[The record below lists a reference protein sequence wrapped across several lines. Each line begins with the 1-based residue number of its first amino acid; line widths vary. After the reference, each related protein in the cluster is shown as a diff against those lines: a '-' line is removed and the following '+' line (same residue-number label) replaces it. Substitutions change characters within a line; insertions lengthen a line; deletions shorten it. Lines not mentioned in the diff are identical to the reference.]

1 MFKIVATLFFLVLM
15 QTTFAQ
21 ISNGLGRGVF
31 GRGAGGGNNSS
42 NRNGTNSNASKAGAS
57 DTSSKISALG
67 FEHRDDAK
75 DSISIGFKY
84 LDSVRNNKL
93 ETSINDFY
101 NYFIIPAAQQYL
113 GNNGAAGYSLIF
125 APFLKPGWDAGFHA
139 FDAYRLSLENTRF
152 FKTTKPFTQIG
163 YQLAS
168 GKEQM
173 IKILHTQNPRP
184 NLNFGFEY
192 RLISAPGFFVTQNTN
207 LNNYRIFSNYQ
218 GKRKRYAAFFTL
230 LANTFKV
237 SENGGMK
244 NDSLL
249 DDKDFSKRFTIPVN
263 LGGDAS
269 LQPNPFKSSVS
280 TGNIYKE
287 ATFFVRQTY
296 DVGIKDSV
304 AVNDTT
310 TEYIFYPKLRFQ
322 HSLTYNS
329 YSYQFKDIV
338 ADSSIYQKWYDTTL
352 RKQKDTLMV
361 MDQWKVVTND
371 FSLIQFP
378 DTKNAAQ
385 FLLAGA
391 RLENLTGIFATGSKN
406 FYNIVLH
413 GEYRNKT
420 RNRLWDILA
429 KGEFYLNGINSGDYS
444 AFATLSRTLNKKL
457 GSVRLL
463 FNNVNRSPSFIYT
476 GYSSFNFGNA
486 GDYNKENITVLRAS
500 AENPFFNISFTN
512 YLLTNYL
519 YFTDYYHTAQY
530 NRVINLV
537 QASLSKKIAL
547 SKRWNWYTELTLQQT
562 DGAAPIKIPFV
573 FTRNRLAYEGVF
585 FKNLNLSTGVE
596 FRYYTSYNAYN
607 YSPIMG
613 KFLVQDSVTIKNRP
627 DISGFLHFRIKSFTA
642 YLRLEN
648 LNTIDFSNGFGFTKN
663 NFAAPHYVYQ
673 GLLFRFGILWN
684 FVN

>member
-1 MFKIVATLFFLVLM
+1 MFKIVATLFFLALM
-15 QTTFAQ
+15 QSALPQ
-21 ISNGLGRGVF
+21 IPGALSRGMF
-31 GRGAGGGNNSS
+31 GGGNKS
-42 NRNGTNSNASKAGAS
+42 ASTSTRVGGS
-57 DTSSKISALG
+57 DTSSKNSTLG

-75 DSISIGFKY
+75 DSISIGFKF
-84 LDSVRNNKL
+84 LDSIRNNKL
-93 ETSINDFY
+93 DSSINDFY
-101 NYFIIPAAQQYL
+101 NYFIVPAAQQYL
-113 GNNGAAGYSLIF
+113 GNNGSPGYSLIYT
-125 APFLKPGWDAGFHA
+125 PFLKPGWDAGFHA
-139 FDAYRLSLENTRF
+139 FDAYRLTLENTRF
-152 FKTTKPFTQIG
+152 FKTNKPFSQMG

-173 IKILHTQNPRP
+173 IKLLHTQNPRP

-207 LNNYRIFSNYQ
+207 LNNYRLFSNYQ

-230 LANTFKV
+230 LANTFKA

-263 LGGDAS
+263 LGGDATI
-269 LQPNPFKSSVS
+269 QPNPFKSSVS

-296 DVGIKDSV
+296 DIGKKDSV
-304 AVNDTT
+304 EVNDST
-310 TEYIFYPKLRFQ
+310 TEYVFYPKLRFQ
-322 HSLTYNS
+322 HSFSYNS

-338 ADSSIYQKWYDTTL
+338 ADSSIYQQWYDTTL
-352 RKQKDTLMV
+352 KKKRDTLMV
-361 MDQWKVVTND
+361 IDQWKIVTND

-391 RLENLTGIFATGSKN
+391 RVENLKGIFAGGDKN

-476 GYSSFNFGNA
+476 GYSSFNFGNG
-486 GDYNKENITVLRAS
+486 GDYKKENITVLKAS
-500 AENPFFNISFTN
+500 AENPYFNISFTN

-530 NRVINLV
+530 DRLINLI
-537 QASLSKKIAL
+537 QATVSKKIPL
-547 SKRWNWYTELTLQQT
+547 SRRWNWYTEITLQQT
-562 DGAAPIKIPFV
+562 DGAAPIKVPFV

-585 FKNLNLSTGVE
+585 YKNLNLSAGID

-607 YSPIMG
+607 YSPVMG
-613 KFLVQDSVTIKNRP
+613 QFVRQDTVATKNRP
-627 DISGFLHFRIKSFTA
+627 DVSGFLHFRIKSFTA

-648 LNTIDFSNGFGFTKN
+648 LNAIDFSNGFGFTKN
-663 NFAAPHYVYQ
+663 NYAAPHYVYQ
-673 GLLFRFGILWN
+673 GLIFRFGILWN